1 MNLED
6 VQMSNDVLEHCLQ
19 HLSSEAAA
27 QAVVTMHADVEWR
40 LLSLE
45 ISPYGSEDEGE
56 TYANASSESLST
68 SMKELIRSS
77 KKGIEDSIDFGI
89 TAYDHDVTSFAVGDT
104 QLDRLER
111 AALRAQGDSSEDSNA
126 GDLESQGI
134 SAADVLGNVACR
146 SIILTKSVPHSKWY
160 QNASHSRA
168 PQTLTSGNNLE
179 CLFGTPVKMGSELKI
194 SKQIK
199 RPVPGGWPAV
209 IVARAQ
215 TNTPT
220 TMSDSLP
227 TNSSRSWQNQY
238 YGDGGYNQIVH
249 DPPRIES
256 INRDSNVHHNPA
268 AGHPSESY
276 DNLGQID
283 YYGHRDHSTRN
294 DGGQGS
300 GHYLWVSHAR
310 HTTRGVTVVLN
321 TLLQIVT
328 ISRYTDYRLQ
338 IHINPNDLNAQ
349 IERGRYAIS
358 QLEQPP
364 VASDQYIAA
373 SSSHSAHDVHR
384 SLPQDGQGYHGHPP
398 YHVAEAQ
405 QAPNSHTG
413 HAGYDSHPQVDN
425 MTHYSNLRP
434 ECGHYYPQ
442 LEQQEVVQSLPSD
455 SLEHHDR
462 SRFPAAD
469 GDQPVAGSSHSEF
482 RPYPEAQW
490 QVTADS
496 RYSDLNLESMRQPP
510 SSKERP
516 PSDKIANKLYKGI
529 RNIDSKLKKRAS
541 KQSVYVGDVFI
552 PSGPSPSMGHVLSHM
567 TPISL
572 TGKTIEDVKVTA
584 SKAMITAVFQETLF
598 PSADELTKIALTA
611 MDTAIAEYSGE
622 THAGL
627 TQWKLRSEGRQH
639 ISRMKGE
646 LKQVYVDFQN
656 VAEMSML
663 SAYGLALDLSKSKL
677 EMMNLHTASI
687 RYLLLNFYFADVL
700 EHGASTD
707 NELILI
713 PFGHTAIRNSLEY
726 IVSVKQYSRYLLLGQ
741 NGWETHLKHAIAF
754 TATVGYWALEKSL
767 AGWSATLEFAT
778 SASKLWLR
786 LVLSSQPRKFRK
798 INSYTNTPSPEFP
811 WDEDM
816 MVHVQPH
823 RAPGFPVSGSGEDP
837 DAALLDKVSETQGGH
852 AVTMNVKQASPTGPA
867 PAVKRICREKTGTEW
882 EMVLDVVKFGHASRL
897 ITRRWTPHFQ
907 HANSMAK
914 ISKRSKSN
922 RGWWWEHFVEHPG
935 YTVKDPASTV
945 SGKAK
950 VMCAR
955 LYEQRIAHEQAIDE
969 QQVHASQRDAPRDEV
984 ASSDL
989 LPQAVTGMI
998 NKESF
1003 ADVPRM
1009 RGMQRM

>member
-1 MNLED
+1 MSFPPPPSSTRHFSVNYGDKGGPSPHITALSINKLEPASPPTKTTRGRLVSPNKHAKRTRAKTKSKPYHRQGPSTFECRFFNNQLCHNGTMNLED
-6 VQMSNDVLEHCLQ
+6 VQMSNDVLERCLQ

-40 LLSLE
+40 CLCALTTAWE
-45 ISPYGSEDEGE
+45 IHAHEQHLKFLHMVLEDEGE

-77 KKGIEDSIDFGI
+77 KKGIEDSINFGI

-111 AALRAQGDSSEDSNA
+111 AALAYSDSSDSASSGDSSEDSNA
-126 GDLESQGI
+126 GDLESREFPQWI
-134 SAADVLGNVACR
+134 TYNVDVLGNVACR

-199 RPVPGGWPAV
+199 RNHGHYRPAPTSAGGWPAV

-238 YGDGGYNQIVH
+238 YGDGGYNQIMH

-300 GHYLWVSHAR
+300 GLGLYHPAQTDQQPLSMDSNDQQSVAGTSNR
-310 HTTRGVTVVLN
+310 TG
-321 TLLQIVT
+321 
-328 ISRYTDYRLQ
+328 YTDYRLQ
-338 IHINPNDLNAQ
+338 IHINPNDSNAQ
-349 IERGRYAIS
+349 IEHGRYAIS
-358 QLEQPP
+358 QLKQPP

-373 SSSHSAHDVHR
+373 SSSHSGYSNQIDNVDYSNLQPGGSQPKLQSMLPSQ

-462 SRFPAAD
+462 SRFPATD

-598 PSADELTKIALTA
+598 PSADELTKIASTA

-713 PFGHTAIRNSLEY
+713 PFGHTAIRNLLEY

-778 SASKLWLR
+778 SASKLWYDSFVSRMEDLPEVLR
-786 LVLSSQPRKFRK
+786 IRFNR
-798 INSYTNTPSPEFP
+798 
-811 WDEDM
+811 
-816 MVHVQPH
+816 
-823 RAPGFPVSGSGEDP
+823 
-837 DAALLDKVSETQGGH
+837 LLDD
-852 AVTMNVKQASPTGPA
+852 M
-867 PAVKRICREKTGTEW
+867 CRAL
-882 EMVLDVVKFGHASRL
+882 M
-897 ITRRWTPHFQ
+897 
-907 HANSMAK
+907 
-914 ISKRSKSN
+914 
-922 RGWWWEHFVEHPG
+922 
-935 YTVKDPASTV
+935 
-945 SGKAK
+945 
-950 VMCAR
+950 
-955 LYEQRIAHEQAIDE
+955 
-969 QQVHASQRDAPRDEV
+969 
-984 ASSDL
+984 
-989 LPQAVTGMI
+989 
-998 NKESF
+998 
-1003 ADVPRM
+1003 
-1009 RGMQRM
+1009 